1 MLADVPWDL
10 VVADEAQQVKNH
22 RSQASRALRLLR
34 PAVRVAVTGT
44 PVENSLSEL
53 WSILDWTNPGLFGS
67 LAAFRERFGR
77 AAEREAIEAGAD
89 RESAR
94 RLGRLIA
101 PFVLRRRK
109 SDPTIA
115 PELPDKVVSDRYVE
129 LSREQAALYQAVTA
143 ESLGRIAASDGPARR
158 GQVLRLL
165 QSLRQI
171 CNSPA
176 HYLRETVDGWDA
188 ARQAA
193 RSGKLQA
200 LDELMEAI
208 VPTGETALIF
218 TGYVSMGHLVQAH
231 LAARGVRADFLH
243 GGVPVVTR
251 QQIVDRFQT
260 GHGDALVLS
269 VRAAGT
275 GLTLT
280 RAGHVIHVDRPWNPA
295 VEDQA
300 TDRAHRI
307 GQHRLVEVHHLIAEG
322 TVEDRIT
329 DLLARKR
336 ELTEAVLTGGETALT
351 ELSDRELSA
360 LVRLGTDPSDGGR
373 P

>member
-1 MLADVPWDL
+1 M
-10 VVADEAQQVKNH
+10 
-22 RSQASRALRLLR
+22 
-34 PAVRVAVTGT
+34 
-44 PVENSLSEL
+44 
-53 WSILDWTNPGLFGS
+53 
-67 LAAFRERFGR
+67 
-77 AAEREAIEAGAD
+77 
-89 RESAR
+89 
-94 RLGRLIA
+94 
-101 PFVLRRRK
+101 
-109 SDPTIA
+109 
-115 PELPDKVVSDRYVE
+115 
-129 LSREQAALYQAVTA
+129 
-143 ESLGRIAASDGPARR
+143 
-158 GQVLRLL
+158 LRLL

-176 HYLRETVDGWDA
+176 HYLRETADGWDA

-208 VPTGETALIF
+208 VPTGEPALIF
-218 TGYVSMGHLVQAH
+218 TGYVSMGHLVPAH
-231 LAARGVRADFLH
+231 LAARGIRAEFLH

-322 TVEDRIT
+322 TSR
-329 DLLARKR
+329 
-336 ELTEAVLTGGETALT
+336 TGSPTSSPG
-351 ELSDRELSA
+351 SGS
-360 LVRLGTDPSDGGR
+360 
-373 P
+373 